1 MDIDVVTVLPEFIEA
16 WRQIKL
22 IQRGIERGV
31 FTVRIHSLRHYTH
44 DLHRTVDDY
53 PYGGGAG
60 MVMKPEPFFEAVE
73 DLQKQFHPKGKV
85 ILLTPRG
92 TPFTQSI
99 ASQLAEEPR
108 LIFLCGRYEGV
119 DERVHRYL
127 TDEEISL
134 GDFIL
139 MGGEI
144 PALAV
149 IESIIRL
156 LPGLIEKDSIVEESF
171 TAGYLEYPHFTRPQ
185 EYRGM
190 KVPEILVS
198 GNHEKVRLW
207 RMKEALRLT
216 HKKRPDLLMRRTLS
230 PEEKKMMQE
239 IMEEEE
245 SHERKT
251 TGQLP
256 TR

>member
-1 MDIDVVTVLPEFIEA
+1 MEIDVVTIIPELIEA
-16 WRQIKL
+16 WRRIQL
-22 IQRGIERGV
+22 IQRGIEKGI
-31 FTVRIHSLRHYTH
+31 FTVRIHSLRDYTH

-53 PYGGGAG
+53 PYGGGVG
-60 MVMKPEPFFEAVE
+60 MIMKPEPFFEAVE
-73 DLQKQFHPKGKV
+73 DLQKRFHPKGKV

-92 TPFTQSI
+92 TRFTQSI
-99 ASQLAEEPR
+99 ASRLAGEPR

-156 LPGLIEKDSIVEESF
+156 LPGFIEKDSIAEESF
-171 TAGYLEYPHFTRPQ
+171 TMGYLEYPQFTRPQ

-190 KVPEILVS
+190 KVPDILVS
-198 GNHEKVRLW
+198 GNHKKVRLW
-207 RMKEALRLT
+207 RLKEALRLT
-216 HKKRPDLLMRRTLS
+216 YKKRPDLLMQHPLS

-239 IMEEEE
+239 IQEEE
-245 SHERKT
+245 SNERKT